1 MINEAFPCQ
10 NQVLGLI
17 ARELTQ
23 YGNAEGGIK
32 AFISQ
37 NAYFCLDNFENISK
51 EDVSNPDIKWDEE
64 FYWGTCEEDG
74 TVFESL
80 ETLIEVIK
88 KLCDFNNKGVPEFEQ
103 GLIQEKLRQ
112 QPVYEQQVH
121 EMPPGFVPCEE
132 CKYFEQCGSFT
143 ECPNSEV

>member
-1 MINEAFPCQ
+1 MINEAFVCQ

-17 ARELTQ
+17 ARELVQ
-23 YGNAEGGIK
+23 YENTDNGIK

-37 NAYFCLDNFENISK
+37 NAYLVLDNFQEIK
-51 EDVSNPDIKWDEE
+51 RPDVSDPNIKWEEE
-64 FYWGTCEEDG
+64 FYWGTCNEDG

-80 ETLIEVIK
+80 ETLIEVLK
-88 KLCDFNNKGVPEFEQ
+88 KLCDFGDDGVPEFEQ
-103 GLIQEKLRQ
+103 GLMQEKLRR

-121 EMPPGFVPCEE
+121 EMPKNFVPCEQ
-132 CKYFEQCGSFT
+132 CKYFEACGSFT